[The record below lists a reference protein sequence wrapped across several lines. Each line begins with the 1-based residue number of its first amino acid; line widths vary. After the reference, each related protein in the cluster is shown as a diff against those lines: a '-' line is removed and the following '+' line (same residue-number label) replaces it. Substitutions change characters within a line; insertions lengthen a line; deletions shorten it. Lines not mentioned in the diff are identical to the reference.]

1 MADDPEAE
9 NENEKEYPGGRVGL
23 NARVIKDKENDVVI
37 IEEINH
43 GYLNDGYDKF
53 LYEDEGTKLATSELK
68 LFLTSNKLLRSVKD
82 RAGGV
87 ARGDLLRDGLHLV
100 RHLPVLQVTLTSIA
114 NNQERFQNFPP
125 STQNAQIVNRSD

>member
-53 LYEDEGTKLATSELK
+53 LYEDEGTKLRTSQMI
-68 LFLTSNKLLRSVKD
+68 LTENQNVEVCQRQSKKS
-82 RAGGV
+82 
-87 ARGDLLRDGLHLV
+87 
-100 RHLPVLQVTLTSIA
+100 LT
-114 NNQERFQNFPP
+114 R
-125 STQNAQIVNRSD
+125 

>member
-23 NARVIKDKENDVVI
+23 NARIIKDKENDVVI

-53 LYEDEGTKLATSELK
+53 LYEDEGLNTDVTCL
-68 LFLTSNKLLRSVKD
+68 LFKHVVN
-82 RAGGV
+82 
-87 ARGDLLRDGLHLV
+87 
-100 RHLPVLQVTLTSIA
+100 TLSIA
-114 NNQERFQNFPP
+114 
-125 STQNAQIVNRSD
+125 